1 MTGSIKALFV
11 EWKVYEKACERLI
24 ESVIKI
30 MFFFPVISL
39 KVKHIFL
46 LAWILN
52 SNFT

>member
-1 MTGSIKALFV
+1 MTGCIEALFV
-11 EWKVYEKACERLI
+11 EWKVYERACERLI

-30 MFFFPVISL
+30 MFFSVISL

-52 SNFT
+52 SNIT